1 MKTIVVFA
9 SGSGTNAVKIITY
22 FDTIETAAVK
32 CVYCNNPNAGVI
44 DRAARLGVSTRVFS
58 RSEYQKE
65 VLEELIAVKPDLIVL
80 AGFLWK
86 LPKSYVDAFP
96 NQIINIHPSL
106 LPKYGGKGM
115 YGQHVFDAIISN
127 NESETGITIHYVNEH
142 YDEGA
147 VIFQAK
153 TTVADTDTATDEP
166 QKHINWSTRI
176 LHLNYT
182 NCLINNERSSPI
194 HRWFRSWKPRTWRIW
209 ACFRASRVNL

>member
-1 MKTIVVFA
+1 LKTIVVFA
-9 SGSGTNAVKIITY
+9 SGSGNNAVKIITY

-153 TTVADTDTATDEP
+153 TTVADTDTATDVAAKTHQLEHTHFAP
-166 QKHINWSTRI
+166 Q
-176 LHLNYT
+176 LHQL
-182 NCLINNERSSPI
+182 LDQQ
-194 HRWFRSWKPRTWRIW
+194 
-209 ACFRASRVNL
+209 

>member
-1 MKTIVVFA
+1 LKTIVVFA
-9 SGSGTNAVKIITY
+9 SGSGTNAAKIITY
-22 FDTIETAAVK
+22 FDAIETVAVK
-32 CVYCNNPNAGVI
+32 GVYCNNPNAGVI

-115 YGQHVFDAIISN
+115 YGKHVFDAIISN

-153 TTVADTDTATDEP
+153 TTVADNDTVTDVAAKTHQLEHTHFAP
-166 QKHINWSTRI
+166 Q
-176 LHLNYT
+176 LHQL
-182 NCLINNERSSPI
+182 LDQR
-194 HRWFRSWKPRTWRIW
+194 
-209 ACFRASRVNL
+209 

>member
-9 SGSGTNAVKIITY
+9 SGSGTNAAKIITY
-22 FDTIETAAVK
+22 FDAIETVAVK
-32 CVYCNNPNAGVI
+32 GVYCNNPNAGVI
-44 DRAARLGVSTRVFS
+44 DRAARLGVSTWVFS

-86 LPKSYVDAFP
+86 LPKSYIDAFP
-96 NQIINIHPSL
+96 NQIINIHPAL

-115 YGQHVFDAIISN
+115 YGQHVFDAIVSN
-127 NESETGITIHYVNEH
+127 NEPETGITIHYVNEH

-153 TTVADTDTATDEP
+153 TTVADTDTATDVAAKTHQLEHAHFAP
-166 QKHINWSTRI
+166 Q
-176 LHLNYT
+176 LHQL
-182 NCLINNERSSPI
+182 LDQR
-194 HRWFRSWKPRTWRIW
+194 
-209 ACFRASRVNL
+209 

>member
-9 SGSGTNAVKIITY
+9 SGSGTNAAKIITY
-22 FDTIETAAVK
+22 FDAIETVAVK
-32 CVYCNNPNAGVI
+32 GVYCNNPNAGVI

-65 VLEELIAVKPDLIVL
+65 VLEELIAVNPDLIVL

-115 YGQHVFDAIISN
+115 YGKHVFDAIISN

-153 TTVADTDTATDEP
+153 TTVADNDTVTDVAAKTHQLEHTHFAP
-166 QKHINWSTRI
+166 Q
-176 LHLNYT
+176 LHQL
-182 NCLINNERSSPI
+182 LDQR
-194 HRWFRSWKPRTWRIW
+194 
-209 ACFRASRVNL
+209 